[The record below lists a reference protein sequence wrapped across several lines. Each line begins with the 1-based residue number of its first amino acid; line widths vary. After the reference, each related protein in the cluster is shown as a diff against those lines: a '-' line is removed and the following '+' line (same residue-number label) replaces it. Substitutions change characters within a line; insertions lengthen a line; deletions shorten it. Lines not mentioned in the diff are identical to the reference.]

1 MNDDNIAILP
11 FWKRNATPAE
21 HFAELQMLARKHPE
35 RFGKVAVVYEETL
48 PNGCTKIRQ
57 ISNGC
62 NTNELIG
69 ILELGKLQVI
79 EDTRG

>member
-1 MNDDNIAILP
+1 MSKIDFLP
-11 FWKRNATPAE
+11 VWKKDATPAE
-21 HFAELQMLARKHPE
+21 RFSEMEAIARKYPE
-35 RFGKVAVVYEETL
+35 RFGKIAIVYEETL
-48 PNGCTKIRQ
+48 PSGLTRIRQ

-62 NTNELIG
+62 TTNELIG